1 MTRRETPAPVRLGR
15 IGYLNVLPIYHP
27 LETRAVDND
36 FVVESGPPAKLN
48 TIMEAGGLDLSA
60 CSSIEYARRPERYLL
75 VPDLA
80 IGSCGP
86 VQSVLLLSR
95 VPLDRASKI
104 LVSAQTHTSAALLR
118 LMLAT
123 RFGLRPDFETGD
135 IRSRLAAGE
144 PPQAFLAIG
153 DEALRLRRLPDYPY
167 ALDLGSEWNAW
178 TGLPFIFGVWIVRR
192 EAAAQLGPRM
202 DRAVRT
208 LLAAKAHGA
217 ASLPDYALLGEA
229 QGILDAPSLRSY
241 FRGLVYDLG
250 PEEQEGLCAFYAK
263 LAEAG
268 AIPAAPRLE
277 FYQLRDVV
285 AA

>member
-1 MTRRETPAPVRLGR
+1 MTPSRLHQPIRLGR

-27 LETRAVDND
+27 LESRAMAHE
-36 FVVESGPPAKLN
+36 FIIESGPPARLN
-48 TIMEAGGLDLSA
+48 EIMEAGALDISA

-75 VPDLA
+75 VPNLA

-95 VPLDRASKI
+95 VPLDRAATI

-118 LMLAT
+118 VMLKE
-123 RFGLRPDFETGD
+123 RFGLTPTFETGD
-135 IRSRLAAGE
+135 ITTRLASGE

-178 TGLPFIFGVWIVRR
+178 TGLPFIFGVWIVSRAS
-192 EAAAQLGPRM
+192 AARLGRHM
-202 DRAVRT
+202 DRALSI
-208 LLAAKAHGA
+208 LLAAKDHGTA
-217 ASLPDYALLGEA
+217 RLADYAQMGEA
-229 QGILDAPSLRSY
+229 QGMLDAPTLRSY

-250 PEEQEGLCAFYAK
+250 PEEQAGLREFYTK
-263 LAEAG
+263 LVGAGVISSVPKLEFHQAHEIAG
-268 AIPAAPRLE
+268 A
-277 FYQLRDVV
+277 
-285 AA
+285 

>member
-1 MTRRETPAPVRLGR
+1 MTGNHTRAPVRLGR
-15 IGYLNVLPIYHP
+15 IGYLNVLPIYNP
-27 LETRAVDND
+27 LESGAVAHD
-36 FVVESGPPAKLN
+36 FVIESGPPARLN
-48 TIMEAGGLDLSA
+48 QIMEAGGLDLSA

-95 VPLDRASKI
+95 VPLDRARTI
-104 LVSAQTHTSAALLR
+104 LVSAQTHTSAALMR
-118 LMLAT
+118 VMLAE
-123 RFGLRPDFETGD
+123 RFGLRPSFESGD
-135 IRSRLAAGE
+135 IQSRLAAGE

-153 DEALRLRRLPDYPY
+153 DEALRLRRHPEYPY
-167 ALDLGSEWNAW
+167 SLDLGSEWNAW
-178 TGLPFIFGVWIVRR
+178 TGLPFIFGVWIVSR
-192 EAAAQLGPRM
+192 EAAARLGPRL
-202 DRAVRT
+202 DEAVRT

-217 ASLPDYALLGEA
+217 ARLGDYARLGA
-229 QGILDAPSLRSY
+229 SQGILDEPTLRSY

-250 PEEQEGLCAFYAK
+250 PEEQEGLRAFYAK
-263 LAEAG
+263 LAQAG

-277 FYQLRDVV
+277 FYQPRAVQ